1 MAHLPITRMTLYKH
15 GVGFFERRAAVSTDR
30 VELSFRVEEMN
41 DILKSLTVLDWSGG
55 QVLGID
61 YATPQSRE
69 ERLAGCSIQLADDRS
84 LQDLLTSLRGRQV
97 TLHLDQEETIAGTL
111 VGLDEVPERQPL
123 SATLVSLLCDEAE
136 HVRVVTL
143 ARVQGVELLDEQGAG
158 DLRFFL
164 QTALSQEN
172 YRSVTI
178 RLTPGDHD
186 LSVSYIA
193 PAPTW
198 RVSYRLVA
206 EPAEDA
212 TEDTPPGGR
221 ALLQGWGIF
230 DNRLEEDLESI
241 ALSLVAG
248 MPISFIYNLYT
259 PFTPERPV
267 IEEEGRVAA
276 GPVAFGAGIDTMID
290 AVAEA
295 LPPSPDQMA
304 RSLGGAGRMTAKRSA
319 PRMGIEALQQAAA
332 VETVGSGLGELF
344 QYSIGTPVTV
354 SRGHSAMVPIMQAT
368 LPYRKNLIYNGRK
381 MPVHPVATMRLD
393 NKTGLTL
400 EQGPVT
406 VLETGEYMGEA
417 VLPFTVVGSEMV
429 IPYAV
434 ELGVKISEHS
444 GARREIRGL
453 DIKGAY
459 LRFEEWD
466 IRWHEYQ
473 INNTTAN
480 PVILLVEHART
491 SHHELFDTPE
501 PTERTADQLRFEMK
515 VPLQSEVTLTV
526 HERRLTRRREEIQRQ
541 SFDGLQEYL
550 QQGLLKQREM
560 SQLTQLLTLW
570 ESVAENEQH
579 LARVKK
585 ARGKIYK
592 AQQQVQGNMKAL
604 GQTGKEGTLRARYV
618 AQLETT
624 EEQLRALELQEAQAK
639 GEIKRIKGE
648 IDTLLKRIS

>member
-15 GVGFFERRAAVSTDR
+15 GVGFFERRAGVSTDL

-61 YATPQSRE
+61 YATPQSRD

-84 LQDLLTSLRGRQV
+84 LQDLLISLRGRQV
-97 TLHLDQEETIAGTL
+97 KLHLDQEEAITGTL
-111 VGLDEVPERQPL
+111 VGLDDVPERQPL
-123 SATLVSLLCDEAE
+123 SATLVSLLCNQTE
-136 HVRVVTL
+136 HVHVVTL
-143 ARVQGVELLDEQGAG
+143 ARVQGVEVLDEQGAG

-212 TEDTPPGGR
+212 TQDTAPGGR

-259 PFTPERPV
+259 PFTPERPF

-276 GPVAFGAGIDTMID
+276 GPVAFGAGIDMMSD

-295 LPPSPDQMA
+295 LPPSPSPMA
-304 RSLGGAGRMTAKRSA
+304 LSLGGAGRMTAKRSA
-319 PRMGIEALQQAAA
+319 PRMRIEALQQAAA
-332 VETVGSGLGELF
+332 VETVGSDLGELF
-344 QYSIGTPVTV
+344 QYHIGTPVTV

-368 LPYRKNLIYNGRK
+368 LPYRKSLIYNGRE

-406 VLETGEYMGEA
+406 VLEAGEYTGEA

-434 ELGVKISEHS
+434 ELGIKIDEHS
-444 GARREIRGL
+444 GTRREIRGL
-453 DIKGAY
+453 DIDKAY

-466 IRWHEYQ
+466 IRWREYQ
-473 INNTTAN
+473 INNTTAD

-491 SHHELFDTPE
+491 SHLELFDTPE
-501 PTERTADQLRFEMK
+501 PAERTADQLRFEVK
-515 VPLQSEVTLTV
+515 VPPQSEATLRIQ
-526 HERRLTRRREEIQRQ
+526 ERRLSRRREEIQRQ
-541 SFDGLQEYL
+541 SFAGLQGYL
-550 QQGLLKQREM
+550 KQGLLKEREM
-560 SQLTQLLTLW
+560 SHLTKLLTLW

-579 LARVKK
+579 LSRLKND
-585 ARGKIYK
+585 RDKIYK
-592 AQQQVQGNMKAL
+592 AQEQIQGNMKAL

-624 EEQLRALELQEAQAK
+624 EEQLGALEQQEAQAK
-639 GEIKRIKGE
+639 DETKRIQGE

>member
-15 GVGFFERRAAVSTDR
+15 GVGFFERRAGVSTDR

-61 YATPQSRE
+61 YATPQSRD
-69 ERLAGCSIQLADDRS
+69 ERLAGCSIRLTDDRS
-84 LQDLLTSLRGRQV
+84 LQDLLISLRGRQV
-97 TLHLDQEETIAGTL
+97 KLHLDQEEAITGTL

-123 SATLVSLLCDEAE
+123 SATLVSLLCNEAE
-136 HVRVVTL
+136 HVHVVTL
-143 ARVQGVELLDEQGAG
+143 ARVQGVEVLDEQGAG

-212 TEDTPPGGR
+212 TEDAPPGGR

-241 ALSLVAG
+241 SLSLVAG
-248 MPISFIYNLYT
+248 MPISFIYNLYK

-267 IEEEGRVAA
+267 IEEQGRVAA
-276 GPVAFGAGIDTMID
+276 GPVAFGAGIDMMSD
-290 AVAEA
+290 AVARA
-295 LPPSPDQMA
+295 LSPSPSPMA
-304 RSLGGAGRMTAKRSA
+304 LSLGGAGRIAATSSA
-319 PRMGIEALQQAAA
+319 PRMRIEAVQQAAA
-332 VETVGSGLGELF
+332 VETVGSDLGELF
-344 QYSIGTPVTV
+344 QYHIGTPVTV

-368 LPYRKNLIYNGRK
+368 LPYRKSLIYNGRE

-406 VLETGEYMGEA
+406 VLEAGEYTGEA

-434 ELGVKISEHS
+434 ELGIKIDAHS
-444 GARREIRGL
+444 GTRREIRGL
-453 DIKGAY
+453 DISKAY

-466 IRWHEYQ
+466 IRWREYQ
-473 INNTTAN
+473 INNTTAD

-501 PTERTADQLRFEMK
+501 PTERTADQLRFEVK
-515 VPLQSEVTLTV
+515 VPP
-526 HERRLTRRREEIQRQ
+526 
-541 SFDGLQEYL
+541 
-550 QQGLLKQREM
+550 
-560 SQLTQLLTLW
+560 
-570 ESVAENEQH
+570 
-579 LARVKK
+579 
-585 ARGKIYK
+585 
-592 AQQQVQGNMKAL
+592 
-604 GQTGKEGTLRARYV
+604 
-618 AQLETT
+618 
-624 EEQLRALELQEAQAK
+624 
-639 GEIKRIKGE
+639 
-648 IDTLLKRIS
+648 